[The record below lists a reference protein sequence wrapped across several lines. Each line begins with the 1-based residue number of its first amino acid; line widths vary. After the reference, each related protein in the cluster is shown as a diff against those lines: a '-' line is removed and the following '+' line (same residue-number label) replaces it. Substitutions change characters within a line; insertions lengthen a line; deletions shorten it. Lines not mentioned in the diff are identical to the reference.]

1 MKNQGSSV
9 SQDGAR
15 CEGSQ
20 NGGPGR
26 RHVQWAQMTSS
37 FARTIPLAGLIDLSF
52 SRDINAE
59 AVASVATSTSSP
71 SDKDLRMSA
80 KWGSPRQH
88 DHRPGGDPWK
98 SPFNQFYLTL
108 EAVEL
113 C

>member
-37 FARTIPLAGLIDLSF
+37 FAGTIPLAGLIDLSF

-59 AVASVATSTSSP
+59 AVASVATSLHHHRIRTSEC
-71 SDKDLRMSA
+71 LLNGVRL
-80 KWGSPRQH
+80 GSTIIAQVVIH
-88 DHRPGGDPWK
+88 GNHL
-98 SPFNQFYLTL
+98 SISFT
-108 EAVEL
+108 
-113 C
+113 